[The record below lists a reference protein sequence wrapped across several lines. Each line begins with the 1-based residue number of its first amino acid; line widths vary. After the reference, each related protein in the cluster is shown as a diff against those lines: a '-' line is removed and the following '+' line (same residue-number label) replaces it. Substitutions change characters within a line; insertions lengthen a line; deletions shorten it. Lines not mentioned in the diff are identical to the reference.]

1 MDLVTR
7 RITRHLIG
15 EKQLLEG
22 KIVGALHERAER
34 SSSLESFTVPEHKT
48 SRWSVAPR
56 ANRKKVEVSTYAPQ
70 LIRLVRHPY
79 ALETVRG
86 RRRTYVETTT
96 RREAVEPL
104 PHLMK
109 IVADEKLKLEAKSP
123 VGDRTLLTFAHR
135 PWKLTMSTER
145 E

>member
-7 RITRHLIG
+7 RITRPFLG
-15 EKQLLEG
+15 EKQLREA
-22 KIVGALHERAER
+22 KVVGALHERAER
-34 SSSLESFTVPEHKT
+34 SSSLESFTLPEHKT

-56 ANRKKVEVSTYAPQ
+56 SNRKKVEVSSYAPQ

-79 ALETVRG
+79 ALDTVRA
-86 RRRTYVETTT
+86 RRHAYVDTTT
-96 RREAVEPL
+96 RRDPVEPL

-109 IVADEKLKLEAKSP
+109 IVADEKLKVEPKSP
-123 VGDRTLLTFAHR
+123 VGERVHLTFAHR

>member
-15 EKQLLEG
+15 EKQLREG
-22 KIVGALHERAER
+22 EIVGALHERAER
-34 SSSLESFTVPEHKT
+34 SSSLEAFSVPEHKT

-56 ANRKKVEVSTYAPQ
+56 ANRNKVEVKAYAPQ

-79 ALETVRG
+79 ALDTVRA
-86 RRRTYVETTT
+86 RRHAYVETST
-96 RREAVEPL
+96 RREPVEPL

-109 IVADEKLKLEAKSP
+109 IVADEKLKVEAKSP
-123 VGDRTLLTFAHR
+123 VGDRVHLTFAHR